1 MANLPHSYM
10 SPSEIC
16 LRLAVAVAADVP
28 WPVLEHCMP
37 LRTPPCFLRHWA
49 RAFPTLHQGFY
60 AWQLWD
66 LFKQRLHVL
75 IITTIS
81 EVQRAFFQAFRLS
94 NNKWGF
100 RSSPSTTQANFQ
112 PVHLQIKASSPQ
124 HRQYSL
130 TLWPLLREKAI
141 ISQFHGQHCSG
152 IQNRSEL
159 SHGYKGPGH
168 PGKKCCL
175 QWDTAIRGSGT
186 FTTSIDC
193 PIRTLNL
200 WGNRTSKVLKHTF
213 ASAKF
218 NTSST
223 WWWSSLFSRPLA
235 SKMSFN
241 AAAWTAPETW
251 ASRQPGVVPIHCHHV
266 SGTMGSY
273 VWAGYEKRSTQRIT
287 DGTHYWLVA
296 NMYHITTTASSKSN
310 HPSCT
315 VTIHN
320 NSYVPIYLRTLSFT
334 VVWRQASPLFDVF
347 QKNSDFSSVQT
358 LHQH

>member
-130 TLWPLLREKAI
+130 NDHFYEKRP
-141 ISQFHGQHCSG
+141 S
-152 IQNRSEL
+152 
-159 SHGYKGPGH
+159 SHNSMGS
-168 PGKKCCL
+168 
-175 QWDTAIRGSGT
+175 TA
-186 FTTSIDC
+186 
-193 PIRTLNL
+193 
-200 WGNRTSKVLKHTF
+200 
-213 ASAKF
+213 
-218 NTSST
+218 
-223 WWWSSLFSRPLA
+223 LA
-235 SKMSFN
+235 SKTEANSPTATRGQGILEKN
-241 AAAWTAPETW
+241 AVCNEIQLFVAQERSRPQLTAQFELWTFGETELRRCSSTPSHQQSSTQVQHGDDHLCSLGWRPKW
-251 ASRQPGVVPIHCHHV
+251 ASTRLHEQLPKPEHLDMAVVPIHCHHV

-273 VWAGYEKRSTQRIT
+273 V
-287 DGTHYWLVA
+287 
-296 NMYHITTTASSKSN
+296 
-310 HPSCT
+310 
-315 VTIHN
+315 
-320 NSYVPIYLRTLSFT
+320 
-334 VVWRQASPLFDVF
+334 
-347 QKNSDFSSVQT
+347 
-358 LHQH
+358 

>member
-175 QWDTAIRGSGT
+175 QWDTAVRGSGT

-193 PIRTLNL
+193 PIPTLNIGETEL
-200 WGNRTSKVLKHTF
+200 RRC
-213 ASAKF
+213 
-218 NTSST
+218 SST
-223 WWWSSLFSRPLA
+223 PSHQQSSTQVQHGDDHLCSLGWRP
-235 SKMSFN
+235 K
-241 AAAWTAPETW
+241 W
-251 ASRQPGVVPIHCHHV
+251 ASTRLHEQLPKPEHLDMAVVPIHCHHV

-273 VWAGYEKRSTQRIT
+273 V
-287 DGTHYWLVA
+287 
-296 NMYHITTTASSKSN
+296 
-310 HPSCT
+310 
-315 VTIHN
+315 
-320 NSYVPIYLRTLSFT
+320 
-334 VVWRQASPLFDVF
+334 
-347 QKNSDFSSVQT
+347 
-358 LHQH
+358 